1 MVTLEYKSDRQA
13 ASSTRWFLGYE
24 SVMPLTLQGRPR
36 CARAEEAVGLGD
48 GRCQLS
54 PVKWCMKTSELRSG
68 GCPAECQDM
77 SGCNGVVAALRCGQR
92 GQAIEPR
99 SGLIACTV
107 VGKSRSELSKMA
119 VGGLWAGTPEA
130 SAKRPVHMPSID
142 SVSRGAVHGG
152 VGVATL
158 LHRLPPTLE
167 LPGRGAP
174 SSSR

>member
-1 MVTLEYKSDRQA
+1 MNSKSDVHHPCLEDAPEVLNRFEFRAVGRQDEGRRCGRVPRRTP
-13 ASSTRWFLGYE
+13 SGYE
-24 SVMPLTLQGRPR
+24 
-36 CARAEEAVGLGD
+36 
-48 GRCQLS
+48 LS

-152 VGVATL
+152 FGVATL